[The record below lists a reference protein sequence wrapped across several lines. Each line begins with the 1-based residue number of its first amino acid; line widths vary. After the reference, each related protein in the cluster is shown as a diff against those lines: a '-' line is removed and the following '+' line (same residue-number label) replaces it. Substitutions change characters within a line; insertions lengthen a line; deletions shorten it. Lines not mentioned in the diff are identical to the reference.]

1 MTDIEAVWVISDV
14 APDGTYVATVHAGQD
29 VALTLD
35 RDRAIAYAVTVLT
48 ATTRA
53 QYDAAV
59 WRQMLTIS
67 RGRTDGDAQQAA
79 ALIVKG
85 LREDRPPIDDSA
97 TAPFAFEPFV
107 SHRTKEPGVFVSLNG
122 KKISQWDLS
131 DAEGH
136 ALHVLQIMIGVDLD
150 ASYRRHL
157 IGTLGIEDWR
167 ARAVVG
173 DLGKYHAT
181 DSS

>member
-1 MTDIEAVWVISDV
+1 MTNDIEAIWVISDV
-14 APDGTYVATVHAGQD
+14 APDGTYVTTVHAGED
-29 VALTLD
+29 VAVTLD
-35 RDRAIAYAVTVLT
+35 RDRAVAYAVAVLA

-53 QYDAAV
+53 RYDAAV

-67 RGRTDGDAQQAA
+67 GGRAAGDGAEEIA
-79 ALIVKG
+79 ALVVRG

-97 TAPFAFEPFV
+97 TAPLAFEPFV

-122 KKISQWDLS
+122 KKISQWDVS

-136 ALHVLQIMIGVDLD
+136 ALHVLQIMLGVDLD
-150 ASYRRHL
+150 ASYWRHL
-157 IGTLGIEDWR
+157 IGTVGLEDWR
-167 ARAVVG
+167 ARAIVG
-173 DLGKYHAT
+173 DLGKYH